1 MRFDLASKPEDDRW
15 ALDILEGLRE
25 VIIPHDGLLEQV
37 IAQFPEDYKR
47 LSAHAD
53 LLTGVDTARYGER
66 AAEIFNEWDAT
77 NGWPSLAAMQAFAL
91 EQFNLPLDDAPA
103 RAALLAAVL
112 GEVPNELLYHGN
124 VHYRKVMFH
133 TIRLMATQM
142 YGNFPYQPLLYSDD
156 LMKLLVATA
165 IHDLGHEG
173 GDNLRNGI
181 YTPGYME
188 QKAYDHAREYF
199 DALGLDPDFARDV
212 EALVFCTDITFIAG
226 DNSPCVRMK
235 KIYRHFFLGGIGDGG
250 EIEDMLMGKMRRF
263 EDNPRLSIMAMLLH
277 EADIATSAGMTYE
290 TSKSETIKIMQEREL
305 DIAGPKVF
313 LKFMNEQLGGSMVS
327 PAAQQVFGAQME
339 KIIKQASADLEK
351 GVERF

>member
-1 MRFDLASKPEDDRW
+1 MRFDLASEPEDDRW
-15 ALDILEGLRE
+15 ALDILEGLKD

-37 IAQFPEDYKR
+37 IAQFPADYER
-47 LSAHAD
+47 VSAQSN
-53 LLTGVDTARYGER
+53 LLTGVDTAGYGEC
-66 AAEIFNEWDAT
+66 AAAIFNEWDQSNT
-77 NGWPSLAAMQAFAL
+77 WPSLAAMQAFAF
-91 EQFNLPLDDAPA
+91 EQFNLPFEGVPA

-124 VHYRKVMFH
+124 AHYRKVMFH
-133 TIRLMATQM
+133 TIRLMATQID
-142 YGNFPYQPLLYSDD
+142 GNFPYQPLLYSED
-156 LMKLLVATA
+156 LMKLLIATA

-188 QKAYDHAREYF
+188 QKAFDHAREYF
-199 DALGLDPDFARDV
+199 ETLGLDPDFCRDV

-235 KIYRHFFLGGIGDGG
+235 KIYRHFFLGGLSDAD
-250 EIEDMLMGKMRRF
+250 EIENMLMGKMRRF
-263 EDNPRLSIMAMLLH
+263 EDNPRLAITAMLLH

-290 TSKSETIKIMQEREL
+290 TSKAETIKIMLEREL

-313 LKFMNEQLGGSMVS
+313 LKFMNEQLGGAMVS
-327 PAAQQVFGAQME
+327 PAAQQIFGAQMD
-339 KIIKQASADLEK
+339 KIMKQASADLDQ